1 MDISDANFQTRV
13 HPEDMK
19 YNTIKTLF
27 GSFTSHVMMQ
37 GDMNA
42 PRTFVW
48 TMQDL
53 FNDELGKNI

>member
-13 HPEDMK
+13 DPEDMK
-19 YNTIKTLF
+19 YNTINTLF

-42 PRTFVW
+42 PRTFVR